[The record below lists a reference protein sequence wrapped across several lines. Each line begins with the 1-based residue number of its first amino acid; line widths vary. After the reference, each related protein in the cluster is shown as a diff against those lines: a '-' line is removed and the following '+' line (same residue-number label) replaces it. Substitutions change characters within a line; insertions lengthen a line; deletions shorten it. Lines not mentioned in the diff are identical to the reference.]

1 MATTVRSI
9 LKDHGIHPR
18 KRLGQSFLEDKN
30 IIDKIVRIADIRA
43 HDFVVEI
50 GAGLGLLTEQLALQA
65 RHVIAID
72 VDPRMAAIL
81 RARLQDNPQ
90 VEIIEQDVLTFD
102 FSSLCNRDKLPDKL
116 KIIGNVPYNISSP
129 ILFRLIKYRHYI
141 SEMVLLLQ
149 KEVADRL
156 TALPGSKEYGI
167 PTVIVD
173 MYAKVTKE
181 MNVPAACFY
190 PPPQVTSSLV
200 KLRTREAPLV
210 RLTDEDFFSRI
221 VKCAFSQRRKTLL
234 NNLRHLARP
243 GVAEADLVRVL
254 NDLGIDGQR
263 RGETLS
269 ALEFGRLS
277 NSLSSYVETTY
288 DDLAIRD

>member
-1 MATTVRSI
+1 MTTTVRSI
-9 LKDHGIHPR
+9 LKDYGIHPR

-30 IIDKIVRIADIRA
+30 IINKIIRIADIRA
-43 HDFVVEI
+43 HDVVVEI
-50 GAGLGLLTEQLALQA
+50 GAGLGIMTEQLALQA

-81 RARLQDNPQ
+81 RARLQDKPQ
-90 VEIIEQDVLTFD
+90 VEIIEQDILTFD
-102 FSSLCNRDKLPDKL
+102 FSLLCNSDNHADKL
-116 KIIGNVPYNISSP
+116 KIIGNIPYNISGP
-129 ILFRLIKYRHYI
+129 ILFRLIKYRRQI

-167 PTVIVD
+167 PTVMVD
-173 MYAKVTKE
+173 MYTKATKE
-181 MNVPAACFY
+181 MNVPAGCFY

-200 KLRTREAPLV
+200 KLLTREEPLV
-210 RLTDEDFFSRI
+210 RLTDEDFFSRV

-234 NNLRHLARP
+234 NNLRHRAWP
-243 GVAEADLVRVL
+243 GLAEAELVRVL
-254 NDLGIDGQR
+254 IDLGIDGQR

-269 ALEFGRLS
+269 ALEFGKLS
-277 NSLSSYVETTY
+277 NTLLSYVKTSC
-288 DDLAIRD
+288 R